1 MAFHLLAGRLEYSS
15 GGNGPDTSAVG
26 DGLCFCRA
34 HDVWNIAGREPP
46 DAILSRQDH
55 YHSLLVPR
63 DILSECFAFCLS
75 IFPLFA
81 NPLSRP
87 ERGSITSS
95 SDRPCRGC
103 GGTTA
108 GH

>member
-1 MAFHLLAGRLEYSS
+1 MAFYLLAGRLEYCS
-15 GGNGPDTSAVG
+15 GGNGPDASVVG
-26 DGLCFCRA
+26 DGLYFCRA
-34 HDVWNIAGREPP
+34 PHVWSIAGREPP
-46 DAILSRQDH
+46 VAVLSRQDH

-63 DILSECFAFCLS
+63 DILSECLAFCLS

-87 ERGSITSS
+87 ERGSFAGS

-103 GGTTA
+103 GGTPA
-108 GH
+108 RH